1 MKVLTIRSLETIPE
15 DTRLDI
21 HYSFGM
27 ERHTDYV
34 FKDKLS
40 SVYSAT
46 INLESTGPVISEI
59 VRQSVKFPDFIFI
72 IDDLDL
78 ENNVIERYR
87 INNGKTVE
95 RLSSKWEWTN
105 SSDSN

>member
-1 MKVLTIRSLETIPE
+1 MKVLTIRSLENVPE
-15 DTRLDI
+15 DIRLDI

-34 FKDKLS
+34 FKDKFS

-59 VRQSVKFPDFIFI
+59 VRQSVKFPDLSFI

-87 INNGKTVE
+87 INNGETVE

-105 SSDSN
+105 SSDST